1 MKIAISAEGPHLD
14 DRVGS
19 KLGASPYLFLF
30 DLPGGRYEVLPNPGE
45 TGGRGSGV
53 RLVILAAENDVHTI
67 LTGYCN
73 PHIENLLRENGIE
86 ILTGIC
92 ATVDDAVKQYQ
103 TGKLSPE
110 IKAESSAAA
119 KIPQTVALSPA
130 NAFRKTA
137 RQFIQL
143 LPVLAGVILLMGLFQ
158 SFISKRHLASIF
170 SGNMFLDAIWGA
182 CTGSVLA
189 GNPINSYVVAD
200 GLLRNNVGFFA
211 VTAFLV
217 TWVTVGLVQLPA
229 EASALGKKF
238 ALLRNGLSFVLSI
251 PVALAAVLILNLLS
265 G

>member
-1 MKIAISAEGPHLD
+1 MKIAISAEGPHPD

-19 KLGASPYLFLF
+19 KLGVSPYLFLF
-30 DLPGGRYEVLPNPGE
+30 DLASGEYEVLPNPGE

-53 RLVILAAENDVHTI
+53 RLVILAVENDVHTI

-73 PHIENLLRENGIE
+73 PRIENLMRDNGIE
-86 ILTGIC
+86 IITGIR
-92 ATVDDAVKQYQ
+92 ATVDDAFKQYQ
-103 TGKLSPE
+103 TGKLTQE
-110 IKAESSAAA
+110 IKAESSATP
-119 KIPQTVALSPA
+119 KTQQTDAPSPA

-158 SFISKRHLASIF
+158 IFISKHHLASIF
-170 SGNMFLDAIWGA
+170 SGNMFLDTLWGA

-200 GLLRNNVGFFA
+200 ELLRNNVGIFA

-251 PVALAAVLILNLLS
+251 PVALVTYAA
-265 G
+265 